1 MTDLHNI
8 QMLILRE
15 LLFNPNSKFTE
26 LNIKGL
32 TSDHFSYHINTLIK
46 GGYVIKKDYK
56 YSLTTKG
63 KEYAN
68 RMNTDNALI
77 EKQPKVA
84 VIIVGVKEK
93 NSKKLLLVQERT
105 KEPYYGYKGFITGK
119 IEFGEKV
126 LETAKRELK
135 EETGLEC
142 EELHLK
148 RVVHNHVVLNETGEL
163 VEDKMF
169 YIVTAINPT
178 GEIIDTKSGRNSWIT
193 EKEFYSLKKKYYDED
208 NVYKYA
214 QEKKDMDF
222 IEEVYFINEF

>member
-1 MTDLHNI
+1 MGELHAI

-15 LLFNPNSKFTE
+15 LLFNPNSKFSK

-32 TSDHFSYHINTLIK
+32 SSDHFSYHVNTLIK
-46 GGYVIKKDYK
+46 DGYVTKDDQR

-68 RMNTDNALI
+68 RMDTDEASL
-77 EKQPKVA
+77 ERQPKVA
-84 VIIVGVKEK
+84 VMIVGVKK
-93 NSKKLLLVQERT
+93 NKGGKLLLVQERT

-119 IEFGEKV
+119 IRFGEKV
-126 LETAKRELK
+126 LEAAKRELK

-148 RVVHNHVVLNETGEL
+148 RIVHNHVVLNETGEL

-169 YIVTAINPT
+169 YIVTAVNPT
-178 GEIIDTKSGRNSWIT
+178 GELIDTKSGKNSWIT
-193 EKEFYSLKKKYYDED
+193 EDDFYSLDKKYYDED
-208 NVYKYA
+208 NVYKHS
-214 QEKKDMDF
+214 QENEDMEF
-222 IEEVYFINEF
+222 VEEVYFINEF